1 MNKKTVIINRAVPG
15 SGKTTITKE
24 IVNTLNINNIPVKV
38 CSTDEF
44 FLIDDGRYDFDI
56 TKLYEYHQKNLD
68 NFTDALMKKID
79 VVICDNT
86 NLSPWQTKPYTD
98 LARKYNYNVLFITF
112 EPRELEKHVASQ
124 QVTKEK
130 PDANGVSEDIL
141 KLMIKEYFDYNSL
154 LDKNSIREINRHI
167 KYVWNEEL
175 FKKIPSDEVS
185 DYFDLDDIVKIYP
198 NEYHNIQSTIGNK
211 ILHIIRVGIESE

>member
-68 NFTDALMKKID
+68 NFTDALIQKID

-112 EPRELEKHVASQ
+112 EPREIEKHVASQ

-130 PDANGVSEDIL
+130 PDAHGVSEDIL

-198 NEYHNIQSTIGNK
+198 NEYHNVQSTIGNK
-211 ILHIIRVGIESE
+211 VLHIIRVGIESE